1 VTDNCGFGVLIAD
14 DAASTS
20 CFANAI
26 NVVPDSEPPSEVLSV
41 GTFDLLGCWV
51 DITAT
56 RALTG
61 GSATDPD
68 MTVEKCVALAA
79 GFQYAGVEFST

>member
-1 VTDNCGFGVLIAD
+1 VALVSLLPTMLLVP
-14 DAASTS
+14 AALPTLLTWSLTVS
-20 CFANAI
+20 LLLRFY
-26 NVVPDSEPPSEVLSV
+26 PSVHL
-41 GTFDLLGCWV
+41 
-51 DITAT
+51 ITAT